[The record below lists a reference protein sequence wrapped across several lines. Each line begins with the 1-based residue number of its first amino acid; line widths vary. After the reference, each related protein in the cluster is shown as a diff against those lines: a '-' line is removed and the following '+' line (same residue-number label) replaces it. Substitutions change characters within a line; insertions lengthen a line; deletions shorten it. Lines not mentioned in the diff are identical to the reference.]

1 MKHLKLFETFTSEYD
16 SILDIYSRRKDKMTP
31 TERDFFKS
39 GGKIGANFIYH
50 LSDEVTSAIDKTMD
64 YLDANNIDWSIE
76 ETWAPSFGML
86 RYLSTGKNPKV
97 LNDIKKFFSG
107 IENNSLIPFVQ
118 EDNKSNEIRVWL
130 IEPDELSD
138 IVNVGTID

>member
-1 MKHLKLFETFTSEYD
+1 
-16 SILDIYSRRKDKMTP
+16 
-31 TERDFFKS
+31 
-39 GGKIGANFIYH
+39 
-50 LSDEVTSAIDKTMD
+50 
-64 YLDANNIDWSIE
+64 
-76 ETWAPSFGML
+76 ML

>member
-1 MKHLKLFETFTSEYD
+1 MKHLKLFEIFTSEYD

-31 TERDFFKS
+31 TEMDFFKS

-50 LSDEVTSAIDKTMD
+50 LSDEVTLAIDKTMD

-86 RYLSTGKNPKV
+86 RYLNTGKNPRV
-97 LNDIKKFFSG
+97 LADIKKFFSG

-138 IVNVGTID
+138 IVNVGKID